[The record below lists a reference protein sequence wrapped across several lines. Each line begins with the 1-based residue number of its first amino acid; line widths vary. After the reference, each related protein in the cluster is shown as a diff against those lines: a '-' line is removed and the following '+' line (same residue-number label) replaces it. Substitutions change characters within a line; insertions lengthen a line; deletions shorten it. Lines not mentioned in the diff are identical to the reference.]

1 MVIYLDMAFLL
12 NCLSDGAALYV
23 TAQMSGLP
31 VRRRRLLLASAA
43 GGTYGVLCAIP
54 SIRFAASFFPQLA
67 AAALLV
73 RLAFGRQKAFF
84 RHFLLFFMLSC
95 TMGGV
100 LLAAGRLLRENGGL
114 ELLGQLNW
122 SVFFLAGGVCF
133 MTLAVL
139 FQGGTRHA
147 AAGHLCRGTVELRG
161 NRAPL
166 TVLLDTGHTLTDG
179 GRPVL
184 TVHYAAL
191 DPQGAGGPQ
200 PPGGGRSGPVPGAA
214 GGCAF
219 PSPALSG
226 GGGQRRTAAVLPGG
240 AGAAGRTGAGRTDR
254 GVIPHGG
261 LGRRR
266 ISWAVGRRKGG
277 KSCCITSNGGCGAC
291 CSGWGW

>member
-1 MVIYLDMAFLL
+1 
-12 NCLSDGAALYV
+12 
-23 TAQMSGLP
+23 MSGLP

-139 FQGGTRHA
+139 FRGGTRHA

-179 GRPVL
+179 GRPAL

-191 DPQGAGGPQ
+191 DPLWTPRERAILSRLEADGPARCLERLADVRFRLLPYQAVGVSGGLLLCFRAEQVRLDGQELGALTVALSPTEVSD
-200 PPGGGRSGPVPGAA
+200 GGGYHGLWGGEREESHAA
-214 GGCAF
+214 
-219 PSPALSG
+219 
-226 GGGQRRTAAVLPGG
+226 
-240 AGAAGRTGAGRTDR
+240 
-254 GVIPHGG
+254 
-261 LGRRR
+261 
-266 ISWAVGRRKGG
+266 
-277 KSCCITSNGGCGAC
+277 
-291 CSGWGW
+291 

>member
-191 DPQGAGGPQ
+191 DPLWTPRERAVLSRLEADGPARCLERLEDVRFRLLPYQAVGVSGGLLLCFRAEQVRLDGQELGALTVALSPTEVSD
-200 PPGGGRSGPVPGAA
+200 GGGYHGLCGGEREESHAA
-214 GGCAF
+214 
-219 PSPALSG
+219 
-226 GGGQRRTAAVLPGG
+226 
-240 AGAAGRTGAGRTDR
+240 
-254 GVIPHGG
+254 
-261 LGRRR
+261 
-266 ISWAVGRRKGG
+266 
-277 KSCCITSNGGCGAC
+277 
-291 CSGWGW
+291 